1 MKAIHKG
8 RLSKNRTVLIFIVSG
23 LVAGIII
30 GWIYSATLTGQG
42 YTKAASSTQEYLKQ
56 YSGETTNRMNIFND
70 SVLKHGKTVI
80 MIWLLAFVPIGGFV
94 IFMLIMIKGIGLGFT
109 TAILYRMFKLNGLV
123 CASLLYLPQCLI
135 LIPVYVFMSYSGIN
149 FILKHL
155 NNKTKDS
162 LAGYLPVLLPGIAC
176 TAAVGFLD
184 AYAVPI
190 LIGNMIKP

>member
-8 RLSKNRTVLIFIVSG
+8 RFSKNRTILIIIISG
-23 LVAGIII
+23 LLAGIII
-30 GWIYSATLTGQG
+30 GWIYSVTLTGQG

-56 YSGETTNRMNIFND
+56 FSHETTNRMNIFND

-109 TAILYRMFKLNGLV
+109 TAILFRMFKLNGLV
-123 CASLLYLPQCLI
+123 CAGLLYLPQCLI
-135 LIPVYVFMSYSGIN
+135 LIPVYVMMSYSGIN

-155 NNKTKDS
+155 NNKTKES
-162 LAGYLPVLLPGIAC
+162 MTGYSVFLFIGIAC
-176 TAAVGFLD
+176 TVVVGFLD
-184 AYAVPI
+184 AYAVPV